1 MKKVAAVVVT
11 YNRKELLL
19 KNIESLLNQTY
30 SSNLDILII
39 DNASTDGT
47 VNYIADYITQKKVIY
62 INTGENL
69 GGAGGFNY
77 GIKEAYRSGYKY
89 IWIMDDDTIP
99 QVDALENLISADI
112 SLNHDYGYLASN
124 VLWKDGSICLMNR
137 QKYKYRHIDPSK
149 HNDNLIKSTQASF
162 VSLFFRR
169 EVVHKIGLPIKEFFI
184 WGDDVEYT
192 RRMSIIHNL
201 PCYMVKN
208 SKVNHLMGVNSGSNI
223 AVDIPERI
231 SRYRYAYRNEFFT
244 YKREGGVQLIYYF
257 VKCIYHLTKII
268 LLSKTFKMYRLKVL
282 LNSIREGYSFEPP
295 IEYIEK

>member
-19 KNIESLLNQTY
+19 QNIESLLKQTY
-30 SSNLDILII
+30 NSCLDILII

-62 INTGENL
+62 INTGKNL

-77 GIKEAYRSGYKY
+77 GIKEAYSNGYEY

-124 VLWKDGSICLMNR
+124 VLWKDDTICLMNR
-137 QKYKYRHIDPSK
+137 QKYKYKHIEPSK
-149 HNDNLIKSTQASF
+149 YKENLIKSTQASF

-169 EVVHKIGLPIKEFFI
+169 EVVKKIGLPIKDFFI

-192 RRMSIIHNL
+192 RRMSITHNL

-244 YKREGGVQLIYYF
+244 YKREGFLQIGYYF
-257 VKCIYHLTKII
+257 LKCIYHLMKII
-268 LLSKTFKMYRLKVL
+268 AYGKNPKKQRLIILV
-282 LNSIREGYSFEPP
+282 NAVREGFSFNPP
-295 IEYIEK
+295 IEFVD

>member
-1 MKKVAAVVVT
+1 MKKPIRVLQGIVANDKGGLTSYICQNYRYIDKSKIQFDFIT
-11 YNRKELLL
+11 Y
-19 KNIESLLNQTY
+19 
-30 SSNLDILII
+30 
-39 DNASTDGT
+39 
-47 VNYIADYITQKKVIY
+47 
-62 INTGENL
+62 
-69 GGAGGFNY
+69 
-77 GIKEAYRSGYKY
+77 
-89 IWIMDDDTIP
+89 DDTIP

-192 RRMSIIHNL
+192 RRMSTIHNL

-231 SRYRYAYRNEFFT
+231 SRYRYAYRNEFYT
-244 YKREGGVQLIYYF
+244 YKREGFIQIGYYF
-257 VKCIYHLTKII
+257 TKSIYNLMKII
-268 LLSKTFKMYRLKVL
+268 IHGRSPKKQRLLTLVSAV
-282 LNSIREGYSFEPP
+282 REGFSFNPP
-295 IEYIEK
+295 IEFVN